1 MKSRSQP
8 SCLISIIMPLYN
20 EQESVLFVLNEIKL
34 TITNFL
40 SDFQFEIIFVDD
52 CSTDNSVHLLIDEM
66 NSLLP
71 NMILKIIRLTKNC
84 GSHVAISAGL
94 TVAKGDLV
102 IIMSSDGQDPS
113 EIIVTLVREWE
124 LGNRLILASRKQNL
138 EQGIISRNFSRLAWQ
153 IMNWSSNLKMPDG
166 GCDLL
171 AMDRRVVNAYNAQS
185 ERNTTFIFKVMALG
199 YKFKEI
205 SYIKRQRHAGNSKWT
220 FLAKMSIMIDAITG
234 FSNRPLRLIVKIGL
248 VVFFLLILRW
258 ASIIY
263 KVYFLGETP
272 TDLTIVLNT
281 ILVAFSMIILFLGV
295 IGDYVW
301 RILDETRKRSVFV
314 IDEVIDSA
322 ASNEEQLNTK

>member
-1 MKSRSQP
+1 
-8 SCLISIIMPLYN
+8 
-20 EQESVLFVLNEIKL
+20 
-34 TITNFL
+34 
-40 SDFQFEIIFVDD
+40 
-52 CSTDNSVHLLIDEM
+52 
-66 NSLLP
+66 
-71 NMILKIIRLTKNC
+71 
-84 GSHVAISAGL
+84 
-94 TVAKGDLV
+94 
-102 IIMSSDGQDPS
+102 
-113 EIIVTLVREWE
+113 
-124 LGNRLILASRKQNL
+124 
-138 EQGIISRNFSRLAWQ
+138 
-153 IMNWSSNLKMPDG
+153 
-166 GCDLL
+166 
-171 AMDRRVVNAYNAQS
+171 
-185 ERNTTFIFKVMALG
+185 
-199 YKFKEI
+199 
-205 SYIKRQRHAGNSKWT
+205 
-220 FLAKMSIMIDAITG
+220 MSIMIDAITG